1 MKKAQH
7 SGAGGKF
14 RESDGAGRAMRQA
27 VKRDDPMA
35 RVTRSSGL
43 GGGAKKTGTKAGMG
57 MRVDS
62 TAVPLRSGTKAGG
75 ATSGGAKKTGTKAGM
90 GMRVDESSRPLSSK
104 ASYQDNLQSYS
115 RRKRK

>member
-75 ATSGGAKKTGTKAGM
+75 TGGM
-90 GMRVDESSRPLSSK
+90 GMRTETTSRPLSSK
-104 ASYQDNLQSYS
+104 ASYQENLQSYS